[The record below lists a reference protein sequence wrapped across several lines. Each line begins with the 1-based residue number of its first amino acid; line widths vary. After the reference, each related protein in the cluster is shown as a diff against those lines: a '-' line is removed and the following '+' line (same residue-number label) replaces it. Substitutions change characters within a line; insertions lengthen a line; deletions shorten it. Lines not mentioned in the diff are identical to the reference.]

1 MAQDYGYMDGYL
13 KKNFSKSDDYQLQQ
27 PMQQQMADLAP
38 ADTSTGAGGG
48 FDKDKA
54 AQAAAR
60 GAGGGLGTMALSAGV
75 ATMNP
80 QLIAGGVALSAVE
93 GNAKAKQ
100 AEEEAKAIE
109 AQQRKQNQLSA
120 INSLIGVSKGLSLGA

>member
-13 KKNFSKSDDYQLQQ
+13 KKNFSNSDEYQLQK
-27 PMQQQMADLAP
+27 PMQQADLSPMQASP
-38 ADTSTGAGGG
+38 VASDVGG
-48 FDKDKA
+48 FDKNKA

-80 QLIAGGVALSAVE
+80 YLIAGGVGLSALE
-93 GNAKAKQ
+93 GNARAKQ
-100 AEEEAKAIE
+100 AEEEAQAIE

-120 INSLIGVSKGLSLGA
+120 INNLISVSKGLSVG